1 MRMLL
6 SAAALCALF
15 CFCACSTVP
24 ERESSMS
31 GEFLNAI
38 RNLQGKKELA
48 GMPLFHWT
56 SSTDCK
62 ILFISDHRVS
72 FQIEKSVYTGG
83 AHGMTCTRVGTF
95 QDGVLLKLADLPE
108 QEKLELLWKQAV
120 ARHFKARSFEEYSRK
135 CTVFKPY
142 MTENFYLD
150 DCGIHF
156 IYNPYEID
164 CYAAGTIDIFVP
176 WKS

>member
-38 RNLQGKKELA
+38 RNLQGRKELA

-108 QEKLELLWKQAV
+108 QENFYGNRRSPAISRRGFCGVFPEVYGLQAV
-120 ARHFKARSFEEYSRK
+120 HDRK
-135 CTVFKPY
+135 FL
-142 MTENFYLD
+142 FGRLR
-150 DCGIHF
+150 
-156 IYNPYEID
+156 NP
-164 CYAAGTIDIFVP
+164 FHLQSV
-176 WKS
+176 

>member
-1 MRMLL
+1 MDAFSGKCDTLPPDLTRKEINRMRMLL

-38 RNLQGKKELA
+38 RNLQGRKELA

-120 ARHFKARSFEEYSRK
+120 ARHFKARILRSIPGSVRSSSR
-135 CTVFKPY
+135 T
-142 MTENFYLD
+142 
-150 DCGIHF
+150 
-156 IYNPYEID
+156 
-164 CYAAGTIDIFVP
+164 
-176 WKS
+176 